1 MQARKR
7 TGDRHR
13 TKPWYVQYRLP
24 DGTQKSPGFATKREA
39 DAWIDA
45 HGREIRAAK
54 GLEPAVPSDST
65 VAVYAAHWL
74 AAIQGGVKA
83 RTHESYASQ
92 VALYLRPRLGHR
104 PVIELQRPELRAF
117 LIDCRA
123 HGVGDSLRRRPGHPL
138 KPGSVYAIYATVRAM
153 LNAAIEDGL
162 RRDNPAAKL
171 GKVLHLHPT
180 KQARR
185 AAIGA
190 RALDR
195 EQTQTLLE
203 HTRTQE
209 PGWYPLVLTLA
220 RAGLRLGEC
229 LMLRLTDWNPE
240 ARVLRIERAWNAK
253 HKREEEPKHGART
266 VDVASDLAVILHA
279 HVAPFRKVVG
289 LDGTPVV
296 SWLFPSEAGT
306 MLDGR
311 VVSWLFPSEAGTM
324 LDGRNVRRACARL
337 AEGAKLGRTLK
348 PHDLRHTFGS
358 QCVAAGLSPVYVQRQ
373 MGHASVQTT
382 IDLYGSGLPLE
393 DRHGVDVLAPAAEAG
408 GGTMVAHGAVARR
421 RRRRA

>member
-7 TGDRHR
+7 TGSRHR

-24 DGTQKSPGFATKREA
+24 DGRQRSPGFATKREA

-54 GLEPAVPSDST
+54 GLEPVVASDST

-123 HGVGDSLRRRPGHPL
+123 QGVGDSQRRRPGRPL
-138 KPGSVYAIYATVRAM
+138 KPGSVYAIYAALRAM

-180 KQARR
+180 KQQRR

-203 HTRTQE
+203 HIRTQE

-229 LMLRLTDWNPE
+229 LMLRLTDWNPA
-240 ARVLRIERAWNAK
+240 ARVLRIERAWNPK
-253 HKREEEPKHGART
+253 HKCEEAPKHGART
-266 VDVASDLAVILHA
+266 VDVASDLAVILEL
-279 HVAPFRKVVG
+279 HVAALGKVVG
-289 LDGTPVV
+289 MDGAPVV
-296 SWLFPSEAGT
+296 P
-306 MLDGR
+306 
-311 VVSWLFPSEAGTM
+311 WLFPSEAGTM

-408 GGTMVAHGAVARR
+408 GGTLVAHGAVSRR

>member
-7 TGDRHR
+7 TGARHR
-13 TKPWYVQYRLP
+13 AKPWYVQYRLP
-24 DGTQKSPGFATKREA
+24 DGRQRSPGFATKRAA
-39 DAWIDA
+39 DDWIDA

-54 GLEPAVPSDST
+54 GLEPVVASDST

-104 PVIELQRPELRAF
+104 PVSDLQRPELRAF

-123 HGVGDSLRRRPGHPL
+123 HGVGDSLRRRPGRPL
-138 KPGSVYAIYATVRAM
+138 KPGSVYAIYATLRAM

-185 AAIGA
+185 AAIIA

-195 EQTQTLLE
+195 EQTQQLLE
-203 HTRTQE
+203 HTRTVE
-209 PGWYPLVLTLA
+209 SGWYPLILTLV

-253 HKREEEPKHGART
+253 HQREEAPKHGART
-266 VDVASDLAVILHA
+266 VDVASDLAVILGL
-279 HVAPFRKVVG
+279 HVAALAKVVG
-289 LDGTPVV
+289 MDGAPVV
-296 SWLFPSEAGT
+296 P
-306 MLDGR
+306 
-311 VVSWLFPSEAGTM
+311 WLFPSEAGTM
-324 LDGRNVRRACARL
+324 LDGRNVRRALARL
-337 AEGAKLGRTLK
+337 AVGAKLGRSLT

-373 MGHASVQTT
+373 MGHASVSTT
-382 IDLYGSGLPLE
+382 VDLYGSGLPLE
-393 DRHGVDVLAPAAEAG
+393 DRHGVDVLAPDAAPAPKS
-408 GGTMVAHGAVARR
+408 RR
-421 RRRRA
+421 RGA

>member
-7 TGDRHR
+7 TGRR
-13 TKPWYVQYRLP
+13 YRAKPWYVQYRLP
-24 DGTQKSPGFATKREA
+24 DGTQKSPGFASKREA

-54 GLEPAVPSDST
+54 GLEPVVASDST

-123 HGVGDSLRRRPGHPL
+123 HGVGDSQRRRPGRPL

-220 RAGLRLGEC
+220 RAGLRLGEY

-240 ARVLRIERAWNAK
+240 ARVLRIERAWNPK
-253 HKREEEPKHGART
+253 HKCEEAPKHGART
-266 VDVASDLAVILHA
+266 VDVASDLAVILEL
-279 HVAPFRKVVG
+279 HVAALGKVVG
-289 LDGTPVV
+289 MDGAPVV
-296 SWLFPSEAGT
+296 PWLFPSE
-306 MLDGR
+306 
-311 VVSWLFPSEAGTM
+311 SGTM

-408 GGTMVAHGAVARR
+408 GGTLVAHGAVARR

>member
-13 TKPWYVQYRLP
+13 AKPWYVQYRLP

-45 HGREIRAAK
+45 HGRAIRAAK
-54 GLEPAVPSDST
+54 GLEPVVASDST

-92 VALYLRPRLGHR
+92 VALYPRPGRGPR

-123 HGVGDSLRRRPGHPL
+123 HGVGDSLRRRPGRPL
-138 KPGSVYAIYATVRAM
+138 KPGSVYAIYATLRAL

-180 KQARR
+180 KQQRL
-185 AAIGA
+185 AAIRA

-209 PGWYPLVLTLA
+209 PGWYPLILTLA

-229 LMLRLTDWNPE
+229 LMLRLEDWNPE
-240 ARVLRIERAWNAK
+240 ARVLRIERAWNEK
-253 HKREEEPKHGART
+253 HQREETPKHGART
-266 VDVASDLAVILHA
+266 VDVASDLAVILGL
-279 HVAPFRKVVG
+279 HVAALGKVVG
-289 LDGTPVV
+289 MDGSPVV
-296 SWLFPSEAGT
+296 PWLFPSE
-306 MLDGR
+306 
-311 VVSWLFPSEAGTM
+311 SGTM
-324 LDGRNVRRACARL
+324 LDGRNVRRTCTRL
-337 AEGAKLGRTLK
+337 AAGAQLGRTLK

-358 QCVAAGLSPVYVQRQ
+358 QLVAAGRSPVYVQRQ
-373 MGHASVQTT
+373 MGHASVSTT
-382 IDLYGSGLPLE
+382 VDLYGSGLPLDE
-393 DRHGVDVLAPAAEAG
+393 RHGVDALVPQADPG
-408 GGTMVAHGAVARR
+408 GGTMVAQQPVSRR

>member
-7 TGDRHR
+7 TGRRHR
-13 TKPWYVQYRLP
+13 AKPWYVQYRLP
-24 DGTQKSPGFATKREA
+24 DGTQKSPGFATKRAA
-39 DAWIDA
+39 DDWIDA

-54 GLEPAVPSDST
+54 GLEPVVASDST

-123 HGVGDSLRRRPGHPL
+123 HGVGDSLRRRPGRPL
-138 KPGSVYAIYATVRAM
+138 RPGSVYAIYAALRAM

-180 KQARR
+180 TQARR

-190 RALDR
+190 WALDR

-240 ARVLRIERAWNAK
+240 ARVLRIERAWNPK
-253 HKREEEPKHGART
+253 HKCEEAPKHGART
-266 VDVASDLAVILHA
+266 VDVASDLAVILEL
-279 HVAPFRKVVG
+279 HVAALGKVVG
-289 LDGTPVV
+289 MDGAPVV
-296 SWLFPSEAGT
+296 PWLFPSE
-306 MLDGR
+306 
-311 VVSWLFPSEAGTM
+311 SGTM

-393 DRHGVDVLAPAAEAG
+393 ERHGVDVLAPAAEAG
-408 GGTMVAHGAVARR
+408 GGTIVAHGAVARR

>member
-7 TGDRHR
+7 TGHRHR
-13 TKPWYVQYRLP
+13 AKPWYVQYRLP
-24 DGTQKSPGFATKREA
+24 DGTQKSPGFASKREA

-54 GLEPAVPSDST
+54 GLEPVVASDST

-92 VALYLRPRLGHR
+92 VALYVVPRLGHR
-104 PVIELQRPELRAF
+104 PVLELGRPELRAF
-117 LIDCRA
+117 LIHCRTQ
-123 HGVGDSLRRRPGHPL
+123 GVAGAPL
-138 KPGSVYAIYATVRAM
+138 KTGSVYAIYATVRAM

-185 AAIGA
+185 AAIVA

-195 EQTQTLLE
+195 EQTQQLLE
-203 HTRTQE
+203 HTRTVE
-209 PGWYPLVLTLA
+209 AGWYPLILTLA

-253 HKREEEPKHGART
+253 HQREEAPKHGART
-266 VDVASDLAVILHA
+266 VDVASDLAVILGL
-279 HVAPFRKVVG
+279 HVAALGKVVG
-289 LDGTPVV
+289 MDGTPVV
-296 SWLFPSEAGT
+296 PWLFPSE
-306 MLDGR
+306 
-311 VVSWLFPSEAGTM
+311 SGTM
-324 LDGRNVRRACARL
+324 LDGRNVRRACTRL
-337 AEGAKLGRTLK
+337 AAGAQLGRPLK

-358 QCVAAGLSPVYVQRQ
+358 QLIAAGRSPVYVQRQ
-373 MGHASVQTT
+373 MGHASVSTT
-382 IDLYGSGLPLE
+382 VDLYGSGLPLE
-393 DRHGVDVLAPAAEAG
+393 DRHGVDALVPAEAG

-421 RRRRA
+421 RRRRG